1 MSGLEILSRNSGSLL
16 LAEAVGWLHD
26 YRKCSDEHLK
36 VQSANL
42 KDQQPLS
49 KNCLKDRHKGLADI
63 IIKLP
68 IQETSRNV
76 LELLDDK
83 TRNNDLLGQILTR
96 CHHTAHFDKQE
107 PAGGKQD
114 YPGTKI
120 STPFGYEK
128 EISSDL
134 TDRLWALPW
143 DKLTAY
149 SESARKEL
157 RAAVSALFSETVAD
171 TRRPIDE
178 VDLWSWGL
186 LVAALYKAA
195 LAGAL
200 LSGTVTE
207 PSELHWRL
215 LAIRVNGL
223 DYLLQVTRIPDLLAR
238 QKLLSASLDRV
249 QHLLEV
255 IYPLGTEVYRDENGS
270 IFVVP
275 DVPDLLDRT
284 DDSGIDLQA
293 LILQAF
299 SEDIDGKMTPD
310 IKPDIKLE
318 EKPWWGQDP
327 KWTKDSLPASL
338 KDELPGI
345 GALLCQEIS
354 SPPEV
359 EKIEESW
366 SAGETTDICTVCGL
380 RPQGP
385 GNKAIDRNVCD
396 TCEERRAER
405 SKEWATSRSNET
417 IWTDELADDNGR
429 LALVVGQ
436 FDLTHWLDGRM
447 LESLLVIAPHDPE
460 NKNNKSITSKT
471 PSFSRLRRIWETTRQ
486 FWQEVQAESLKKP
499 TADRLRLEIHI
510 DAKPSLGSYHVY
522 DLVVG
527 QTALNLVWVPK
538 NKDSNGYFISADNLG
553 YIARQLGADR
563 QTYIDPALA
572 AHFIADYLEGE
583 FVTNG
588 RQPILRNP
596 DARAGQDSF
605 NLLAGK
611 RITQVERQKAPYS
624 AAIPI
629 LAEPRRFMI
638 LVPADRSLAIIDMI
652 KKKYEGELGKVRDRL
667 PLHLGVIYAG
677 RRTPI
682 RSVLEAGHAMLD
694 MAGPADME
702 TGKGWE
708 DWRLENIAHSN
719 NGERELTFANGITWR
734 ISVQTGDVKIED
746 RWYPRFYVGDTWERK
761 QWKHIDKLSARESNL
776 PVDKDCRVWV
786 RPSRFDF
793 EFLDTNARR
802 YEIHYNKEGRRP
814 RRTRPFYLEDL
825 DRLER
830 LWKAL
835 KPLNASQA
843 HQVIYTIEA
852 TRERW
857 FGRDNGGR
865 SLEDDVFR
873 QFVADTL
880 AGAAW
885 PPGKPWRDI
894 PAEWQEKL
902 IRSGGCGEL
911 ADLAEWHLEILKE
924 KG

>member
-1 MSGLEILSRNSGSLL
+1 MSGLEILSRNRDSLL

-26 YRKCSDEHLK
+26 YRKCSDEHIKRSRLAPDVLK
-36 VQSANL
+36 NKFPALTHIPISLFNSREDLNKLLNEWEGKVKKTDSSFL
-42 KDQQPLS
+42 LRYLS
-49 KNCLKDRHKGLADI
+49 
-63 IIKLP
+63 
-68 IQETSRNV
+68 
-76 LELLDDK
+76 
-83 TRNNDLLGQILTR
+83 R
-96 CHHTAHFDKQE
+96 CHRTAHFDKQE
-107 PAGGKQD
+107 PVGGKQD

-120 STPFGYEK
+120 STPFGFEK
-128 EISSDL
+128 EISKDL
-134 TDRLWALPW
+134 TGRLWALPW

-157 RAAVSALFSETVAD
+157 MAAVSALFSETVAD
-171 TRRPIDE
+171 TRRPSNE
-178 VDLWSWGL
+178 VDLWNWGL
-186 LVAALYKAA
+186 LVGALYKAA

-200 LSGTVTE
+200 LSGKETE
-207 PSELHWRL
+207 PGALRWRL
-215 LAIRVNGL
+215 LAIRVTGL

-447 LESLLVIAPHDPE
+447 LESLLVIDAPDPE
-460 NKNNKSITSKT
+460 NKKDKSITPKT
-471 PSFSRLRRIWETTRQ
+471 PSFSRLRRIWETTRR
-486 FWQEVQAESLKKP
+486 FWQEVQTESKFKL
-499 TADRLRLEIHI
+499 TDDRRRLIIHV
-510 DAKPSLGSYHVY
+510 DGDSELGPYHVY

-527 QTALNLVWVPK
+527 QTTLNLVWVPGDNG
-538 NKDSNGYFISADNLG
+538 NKGHFISAGNLG
-553 YIARQLGADR
+553 YIARQLGKD
-563 QTYIDPALA
+563 ISVE
-572 AHFIADYLEGE
+572 DYLEKE
-583 FVTNG
+583 FVKNG

-624 AAIPI
+624 TAIPI

-708 DWRLENIAHSN
+708 GWRLVKNTPSN
-719 NGERELTFANGITWR
+719 NGERELIFANGITWR

-830 LWKAL
+830 LWEAL

-885 PPGKPWRDI
+885 PPDKPWRDI
-894 PAEWQEKL
+894 PAEWHEKL

>member
-1 MSGLEILSRNSGSLL
+1 MSGLEILSRNRDSLL

-134 TDRLWALPW
+134 TNRLWALPW
-143 DKLTAY
+143 DKLTGYNGGSLETLNATR
-149 SESARKEL
+149 EEL
-157 RAAVSALFSETVAD
+157 REAVSALFSQTVAD

-186 LVAALYKAA
+186 LVGALYKAA

-223 DYLLQVTRIPDLLAR
+223 DYLLQVARIPDLLAR
-238 QKLLSASLDRV
+238 QELLLEGLNRV
-249 QHLLEV
+249 RTLLEV
-255 IYPLGTEVYRDENGS
+255 TYPVGTEVYRDENGS

-275 DVPDLLDRT
+275 DVPDLLGRA
-284 DDSGIDLQA
+284 DDSGINLQT
-293 LILQAF
+293 LILQEF
-299 SEDIDGKMTPD
+299 STNGEIT
-310 IKPDIKLE
+310 PDIKLE
-318 EKPWWGQDP
+318 KEPWWGQDP
-327 KWTKDSLPASL
+327 GWPNSND
-338 KDELPGI
+338 DQLPGI
-345 GALLCQEIS
+345 GALLGREIS
-354 SPPEV
+354 SPPKV
-359 EKIEESW
+359 EEIEKSW
-366 SAGETTDICTVCGL
+366 PAGESTDICTVCGL

-385 GNKAIDRNVCD
+385 GKKALDRNVCD
-396 TCEERRAER
+396 ICEGRRAER
-405 SKEWATSRSNET
+405 SKKWETPRSNGT
-417 IWTDELADDNGR
+417 IWTDEVADDNGR
-429 LALVVGQ
+429 LALVAGQ
-436 FDLTHWLDGRM
+436 FDLGHWLDGRM
-447 LESLLVIAPHDPE
+447 LESLLLIAESDPD
-460 NKNNKSITSKT
+460 NKPNTSKT
-471 PSFSRLRRIWETTRQ
+471 PSFSRLRRIWETTRR
-486 FWQEVQAESLKKP
+486 FWQEVQAASLEKL
-499 TADRLRLEIHI
+499 TADRRRLIIHV
-510 DAKPSLGSYHVY
+510 DGVPDLGHFHVY

-527 QTALNLVWVPK
+527 QTTLNLVWVPG
-538 NKDSNGYFISADNLG
+538 NNGYFIGADNLG

-563 QTYIDPALA
+563 QTTIDPASA
-572 AHFIADYLEGE
+572 AISVEDYLKKE

-611 RITQVERQKAPYS
+611 RITRVEYQENSYS
-624 AAIPI
+624 TAIPI
-629 LAEPRRFMI
+629 LAEPRRFMM
-638 LVPADRSLAIIDMI
+638 LVPADRSPAILDMI
-652 KKKYEGELGKVRDRL
+652 KKKYESELGRVRDRL
-667 PLHLGVIYAG
+667 PMYLGVIYAG

-682 RSVLEAGHAMLD
+682 RSVLEAGHAMLE

-702 TGKGWE
+702 NGKGWE
-708 DWRLENIAHSN
+708 DWRLEKNTSTN
-719 NGERELTFANGITWR
+719 NGERELTFKSGITWIVPVR
-734 ISVQTGDVKIED
+734 TGDRTTED
-746 RWYPRFYVGDTWERK
+746 RWYPRFYEGDTWDRK
-761 QWKHIDKLSARESNL
+761 QWKHIDKLSDRESNI
-776 PVDKDCRVWV
+776 PVDKDLRVWV

-802 YEIHYNKEGRRP
+802 YEIHYDKDGRRP

-825 DRLER
+825 DRLHR
-830 LWKAL
+830 LWEDLKAL
-835 KPLNASQA
+835 TPSQL
-843 HQVIYTIEA
+843 HQVVYTIES
-852 TRERW
+852 TREQW
-857 FGRDNGGR
+857 FASGDENLSG
-865 SLEDDVFR
+865 EDRVFS

-885 PPGKPWRDI
+885 PTGKRWGDI
-894 PAEWQEKL
+894 PADGQERL
-902 IRSGGCGEL
+902 IRAGVCGEL